1 MALKIKVKES
11 GSLLLDPNV
20 THPFVR
26 IHIIDMRTCKY
37 LAKTDPNL
45 PGSYNR
51 EAASLL
57 DSKGNFTHK
66 DVDFLLPLS
75 TRFFDMRIKG

>member
-1 MALKIKVKES
+1 LKELFTFDEEFKEPHHKNLALKIKVKET

-26 IHIIDMRTCKY
+26 IHIIDMMTCKY
-37 LAKTDPNL
+37 LAKADPNL
-45 PGSYNR
+45 PGTYNR

-57 DSKGNFTHK
+57 DCKGNF
-66 DVDFLLPLS
+66 S
-75 TRFFDMRIKG
+75 A